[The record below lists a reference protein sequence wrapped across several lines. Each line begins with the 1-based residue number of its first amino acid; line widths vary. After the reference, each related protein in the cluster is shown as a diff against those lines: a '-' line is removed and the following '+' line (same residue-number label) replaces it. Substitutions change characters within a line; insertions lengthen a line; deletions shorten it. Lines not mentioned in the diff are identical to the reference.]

1 MKKYFS
7 LFVIAGLILVGAV
20 AFFLHSQAEVNKR
33 EFQRDLAVTKEKF
46 GESMRPLTSSGDPAQ
61 YAHEMNSLLK
71 NYKAEIE
78 KLAARNHDIVDPEA
92 EKKKFEE
99 ADAKKAP
106 SAEQKKL
113 REDYIETTKIA
124 FTKLMSGDY
133 APELTG
139 FQNGARVDF
148 IDMHRVTTPEGE
160 EMLRASFI
168 AWGFPKE
175 VNWGD
180 IHMAGWVTKAPDKD
194 AKKKPAAKKPAD
206 KNATDKNGTDKKA
219 NDDADGRE
227 IKYKFDAS
235 TARPIISINNAERWI
250 AAFPPGAT
258 IGYYYLQLL
267 PRDTERLDLTFTYQF
282 TTEGGRIVPVSIA
295 FLQMHPKD
303 LWMLAPGAKFEA
315 QEKESSENERKGKS
329 EDDPTADAGKP
340 KKKKR

>member
-7 LFVIAGLILVGAV
+7 LFVIAGLVLVGVV
-20 AFFLHSQAEVNKR
+20 AFFLRSQADVNKK
-33 EFQRDLAVTKEKF
+33 EFQRDLAGIKAKF
-46 GESMRPLTSSGDPAQ
+46 ADSMRPLTSSGDPQQ

-71 NYKAEIE
+71 IYKGELD
-78 KLAARNHDIVDPEA
+78 KLATRNREILDVDA
-92 EKKKFEE
+92 EKRKFEE
-99 ADAKKAP
+99 TDAKKPP
-106 SAEQKKL
+106 STEQKNL
-113 REDYIETTKIA
+113 RNEYMETTKIA
-124 FTKLMSGDY
+124 FAKLTGGDY

-148 IDMHRVTTPEGE
+148 IDLHRVTTPQGE

-180 IHMAGWVTKAPDKD
+180 IHMAGWVTKAPEKD
-194 AKKKPAAKKPAD
+194 GKKPSKKPAAMD
-206 KNATDKNGTDKKA
+206 FQE
-219 NDDADGRE
+219 DGRE

-235 TARPIISINNAERWI
+235 SARPIISINNAERWLP
-250 AAFPPGAT
+250 AFPPGAT

-267 PRDTERLDLTFTYQF
+267 PRDTERLDLSFTYQF
-282 TTEGGRIVPVSIA
+282 TTEGGRIVPVEIA
-295 FLQMHPKD
+295 FKQMQPKD

-315 QEKESSENERKGKS
+315 QEKESSDNERKGKS
-329 EDDPTADAGKP
+329 EDDPTADAGKTP

>member
-7 LFVIAGLILVGAV
+7 LFVIAGLLLVGVV
-20 AFFLHSQAEVNKR
+20 AYFLHSQAELNKK
-33 EFQRDLAVTKEKF
+33 EFQRDLAVVKQKF
-46 GESMRPLTSSGDPAQ
+46 DESIRPLASSGDPQQ
-61 YAHEMNSLLK
+61 YAHEMNTLLK
-71 NYKAEIE
+71 NYKGEID
-78 KLAARNHDIVDPEA
+78 KLAARNHELLDLDA

-99 ADAKKAP
+99 SDAKKPP

-113 REDYIETTKIA
+113 RQDYMETTKTA

-133 APELTG
+133 QPELTG

-180 IHMAGWVTKAPDKD
+180 IHMAGWVTKVPDKNE
-194 AKKKPAAKKPAD
+194 KK
-206 KNATDKNGTDKKA
+206 GGKKA
-219 NDDADGRE
+219 LPGEMNFEEDGRE
-227 IKYKFDAS
+227 IKYKFDAGS
-235 TARPIISINNAERWI
+235 AHPIISINNPERWI
-250 AAFPPGAT
+250 QAFPPGAT

-267 PRDTERLDLTFTYQF
+267 PRDTERLDISFRYQF
-282 TTEGGRIVPVSIA
+282 TTDGGRVVPVEIA
-295 FLQMHPKD
+295 FKQMQPRD
-303 LWMLAPGAKFEA
+303 VWMLAPGAKFEA
-315 QEKESSENERKGKS
+315 QEKESSDNERQGKS
-329 EDDPTADAGKP
+329 EDDPSGDPKP